1 MKNFRSSS
9 PSSYRGVRA
18 RSRLSALLKMSS
30 SRITSFQG
38 SRNFRLLIVLATLS
52 GKPIKI
58 EKIRSD
64 DLNPGLR
71 DHEVS
76 FLRLMEAVTNGS
88 SIEISYTGT
97 TIIYKP
103 GIITG
108 GSYTHNC
115 PPSKPVGYYVEPM
128 LYLAPFSKNKFSII
142 FRGVT
147 ASHNDAGVEAIKW
160 GLLPVMEKFGV
171 RECAL
176 HTLKRGS
183 PPLGGGEVHLVVDSL
198 IAQPVT
204 MHALD
209 TPQIASIRGVAYSTR
224 VSPSMVNRMIEGARN
239 VLRGLSC
246 EVDITA
252 DVWRGENSGKSPGWG
267 ITLVAESKKGW
278 RYFAENIGGAGDVPE
293 DIGTQVA
300 YELLEEIS
308 ESAVVGRTQLP
319 LAIVYMVIGKEDI
332 GRLRITKSQ
341 VDERFIWLLRH
352 IKKMFGTEVFLKPVD
367 EPESDDIIVTIKGIG
382 FTNTNKKT
390 A

>member
-1 MKNFRSSS
+1 
-9 PSSYRGVRA
+9 
-18 RSRLSALLKMSS
+18 MSTT
-30 SRITSFQG
+30 RYATFQG
-38 SRNFRLLIVLATLS
+38 CRNFRLLIVLSTLS
-52 GKPIKI
+52 GKPIRV
-58 EKIRSD
+58 EKIRSE

-76 FLRLMEAVTNGS
+76 FLRLMEAMTNGS

-97 TIIYKP
+97 TVIYRP

-108 GSYTHNC
+108 GSYTHQC
-115 PPSKPVGYYVEPM
+115 PPGKPVGYYVEPM
-128 LYLAPFSKNKFSII
+128 LYLAPFSKNKFSVI

-147 ASHNDAGVEAIKW
+147 ASHQDAGLEAIKW
-160 GLLPVMEKFGV
+160 GLMPVMEKFGV

-198 IAQPVT
+198 IAQPIT
-204 MHALD
+204 MHALE
-209 TPQIASIRGVAYSTR
+209 TPQISSIRGVAYSTR
-224 VSPSMVNRMIEGARN
+224 VSPSMVNRMIDGARK
-239 VLRGLSC
+239 VLKSVGC

-252 DVWRGENSGKSPGWG
+252 DAWRGENAGKSPGWG

-278 RYFAENIGGAGDVPE
+278 RYFSEGIGDAGAVPE
-293 DIGTQVA
+293 DLGTQVA

-308 ESAVVGRTQLP
+308 MSAVVGRNQLA

-352 IKKMFGTEVFLKPVD
+352 IKQIFGTEVFLKPVD
-367 EPESDDIIVTIKGIG
+367 DADSDDLIATVKGVG
-382 FTNTNKKT
+382 FTNTNKKI